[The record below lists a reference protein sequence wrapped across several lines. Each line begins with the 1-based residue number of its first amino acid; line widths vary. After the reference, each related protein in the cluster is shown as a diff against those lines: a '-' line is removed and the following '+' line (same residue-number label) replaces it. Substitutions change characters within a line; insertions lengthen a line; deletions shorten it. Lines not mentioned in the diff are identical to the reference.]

1 MRDQAAGLQPGDI
14 EQELGVPLAGV
25 ILPPE
30 QWAKTAIKRL
40 PAPAPYDW
48 TELFGRTAPVVLD
61 LGCGNGRF
69 LVASAVRRP
78 DHDHVGLDALPL
90 VIRYATRRA
99 NQRGLHN
106 ARLLVCSAHEFLES
120 YVGDHSVQEV
130 HIYHPQPYA
139 EPGQAER
146 RLLTPRFLTH
156 VHRVLRPG
164 GLLYLQTDNAGY
176 WNYLQ
181 SVLPSFFQLQ
191 IREEP
196 WSEDPDGRT
205 RREIQARQQGLPIFR
220 TLARPLELTYAELEK
235 LAGELPIPLFN
246 ATLPGTSSHQQQ
258 ARRRSP
264 NRHRRSRRWRS

>member
-1 MRDQAAGLQPGDI
+1 MRDQAAGLEPGDI
-14 EQELGVPLAGV
+14 EHELGVPLAGV

-40 PAPAPYDW
+40 PTKGPYDW
-48 TELFGRTAPVVLD
+48 TALFGRTAPVVLD

-106 ARLLVCSAHEFLES
+106 TRLLVCSAHEFLDS
-120 YVGDHSVQEV
+120 YVGDHSIQEV

-139 EPGQAER
+139 DPGQAER
-146 RLLTPRFLTH
+146 RLLTPRFLTQ
-156 VHRVLRPG
+156 VHRVLKPT
-164 GLLYLQTDNAGY
+164 GLFYLQTDNSAY

-181 SVLPSFFQLQ
+181 SVLPSFFQVQ
-191 IREEP
+191 IQREP
-196 WSEDPDGRT
+196 WSEDPAGRT

-220 TLARPLELTYAELEK
+220 ATARPLELTSVELEK
-235 LAGELPIPLFN
+235 LAGELPIPMFN
-246 ATLPGTSSHQQQ
+246 ATLTTSGSQQQ
-258 ARRRSP
+258 HARRRNR
-264 NRHRRSRRWRS
+264 NRHRRSRRWR